1 MFPQLPLSITCSL
14 ILPWPIISFL
24 LLSPEIPI
32 QACLFVT
39 ISYQLG
45 LLFIAA
51 CIAPFRHRQFQVSMH
66 DAHYEQNE
74 NGIGGAARVCHQSLA
89 LCKSGKYLSP
99 PTSFVQH
106 IISIQHFVLHFLRF
120 SHPIAHSWCPYCCLL
135 GFKYHRF
142 FSAAAPQCPIEE
154 LDVPLVLENPDT
166 S

>member
-135 GFKYHRF
+135 DSSTIGFSPPLLL
-142 FSAAAPQCPIEE
+142 SAQLRSLTCP
-154 LDVPLVLENPDT
+154 LF
-166 S
+166 